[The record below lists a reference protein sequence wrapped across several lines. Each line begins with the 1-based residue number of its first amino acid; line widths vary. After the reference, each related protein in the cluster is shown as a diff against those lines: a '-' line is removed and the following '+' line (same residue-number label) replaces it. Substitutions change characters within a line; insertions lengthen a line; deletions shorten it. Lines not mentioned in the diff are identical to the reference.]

1 MNEITVIIIAVL
13 VLATLYFFANEFYNV
28 AKEKGFYEKKYLW
41 IAFIFSIF
49 GYLLIIALPDR
60 KTIKISDAYKKPF
73 NKDETSY
80 GTRVSGFSS
89 GAMDIPKRKQ
99 FEEEI

>member
-41 IAFIFSIF
+41 IAFEIFV
-49 GYLLIIALPDR
+49 LILMWMPW
-60 KTIKISDAYKKPF
+60 
-73 NKDETSY
+73 
-80 GTRVSGFSS
+80 
-89 GAMDIPKRKQ
+89 KR
-99 FEEEI
+99 I